1 MFKLS
6 CHDFQKPFF
15 SLKLPLVRLE
25 LNYQP
30 AILVFNVEDIVYLTK
45 GTLVDLPLEDK
56 PILEQ

>member
-6 CHDFQKPFF
+6 CHDFQKLFF
-15 SLKLPLVRLE
+15 ALKLPLVRLE

-56 PILEQ
+56 PILKQ